1 VVCQEIFCLWFAKIP
16 CHDRWRVVDFNVT
29 EHPTALWAGQQT
41 VQAFPEDTAP
51 RYPLRDQNQMDGAS
65 FQERVSG
72 TEVEEILTAPQSPW
86 QSPLVE
92 RRIGSIRRDCLDHAI
107 VLGEQHLRRGLTSDS
122 AYDHRCRTQLSLDKN
137 VPESR
142 TVQPPKLGTVVEL
155 PEGGGLHPR

>member
-86 QSPLVE
+86 QSPWSKD
-92 RRIGSIRRDCLDHAI
+92 GSGRSGVTVWIMRSS
-107 VLGEQHLRRGLTSDS
+107 LGNST
-122 AYDHRCRTQLSLDKN
+122 Y
-137 VPESR
+137 
-142 TVQPPKLGTVVEL
+142 
-155 PEGGGLHPR
+155 GGA